1 LKIID
6 KILPVDAAAPQRDVI
21 ARAVAVLQ
29 SGGMVVFPTQGLY
42 GLGVAAL
49 NASAVES
56 IFNLKGR
63 NRAKPI
69 LVLIDTLCMLESVA
83 EPPSTLIHSLMTHFW
98 PGGVTFVVHARAGLP
113 VVLTGGGA
121 NIGVRQ
127 VAHPVAR
134 AIVQAMQTPLTGT
147 SANLSGGG
155 GCGLVSDID
164 PAVIAT
170 VDLVLDAGRL
180 TGGAGST
187 VVDCTAEKPLILRA
201 GAVPGD
207 EIMDVWHRL
216 ANERAGE

>member
-1 LKIID
+1 
-6 KILPVDAAAPQRDVI
+6 
-21 ARAVAVLQ
+21 
-29 SGGMVVFPTQGLY
+29 
-42 GLGVAAL
+42 
-49 NASAVES
+49 
-56 IFNLKGR
+56 
-63 NRAKPI
+63 
-69 LVLIDTLCMLESVA
+69 MLESVA

>member
-1 LKIID
+1 LKITD

-29 SGGMVVFPTQGLY
+29 SGGMLVFPTQGLY

-49 NASAVES
+49 NAPAVES

-69 LVLIDTLCMLESVA
+69 LVLIDTLRMLASVA
-83 EPPSTLIHSLMTHFW
+83 EPPSALIRSLMTHFW

-121 NIGVRQ
+121 KIGVRQ

-134 AIVQAMQTPLTGT
+134 AIVQAMQTPITGT
-147 SANLSGGG
+147 SANLSGSD
-155 GCGLVSDID
+155 GCALVADID
-164 PAVIAT
+164 PAVIDR

-180 TGGAGST
+180 TGGTGST
-187 VVDCTAEKPLILRA
+187 VVDCTAEKPVILRA
-201 GAVPGD
+201 GAVPVD

-216 ANERAGE
+216 AKGRAGE